1 MSGDASNMCF
11 VRRIYDHLSLATTCA
26 TFLRAAASQ
35 DEEEE
40 HWQLDVSSFILP
52 SREAA
57 EKYFECYFNHSGATY
72 RYLDRPHVQG
82 LLDRLYQSD
91 DDILEDHSNTALLLM
106 VMAEG

>member
-1 MSGDASNMCF
+1 MCF
-11 VRRIYDHLSLATTCA
+11 MRRVYNHLSLATTSDI
-26 TFLRAAASQ
+26 FPRAAVSQ

-40 HWQLDVSSFILP
+40 NRQLDVSSFFLP

-57 EKYFECYFNHSGATY
+57 EKYFEYYFNHSGATY
-72 RYLDRPHVQG
+72 RYLDRPYITG

-91 DDILEDHSNTALLLM
+91 NDILEDHSKVALLLM